1 MYAVYDQHASF
12 ASDRTSDSY
21 NESVKKE
28 EGKGNQERTMR
39 QWFILAGTIIAVVI
53 LLVFIGRLIY
63 QYRLSKK
70 VLDFS
75 FIISDSSGKPVNG
88 SSFILKHKKKT
99 LTRNG
104 VPFSVQSDHHG
115 KVKLDQLPGGT
126 YRIVSADDPKVAVS
140 FGIRKVKQ
148 EKIYF

>member
-1 MYAVYDQHASF
+1 
-12 ASDRTSDSY
+12 
-21 NESVKKE
+21 
-28 EGKGNQERTMR
+28 MR

-88 SSFILKHKKKT
+88 SSFILKHKKKH
-99 LTRNG
+99 LLEMVCR
-104 VPFSVQSDHHG
+104 FQSVQSDHHG

-148 EKIYF
+148 EKIYFFEGRKLVKELQKNGFYFKINE